1 MEVFHMTEY
10 RSLEQALTDLANII
24 VPLGQELGGL
34 TPSAPALALVLAG
47 PITSLFSI
55 IVLNIIGLTFLRC
68 GIKTSLH
75 MLRCAAQYLSFVTRP
90 TPKNTLRSQRHEV
103 RHSIAVKRGMG
114 YHARRPRASET
125 SSGFESWE
133 DFSKRCK
140 TEELTGDTTSQIVH
154 PCAVLEVSHLVT
166 EPEIRST
173 YMRLMTMY
181 HPDRPLQEAES
192 GGEELENAPVHVQQT
207 YETLTGR
214 LYRTP

>member
-10 RSLEQALTDLANII
+10 RSLEQALTDFATVI
-24 VPLGQELGGL
+24 VPLGRDLGGL
-34 TPSAPALALVLAG
+34 APSPTALALAG
-47 PITSLFSI
+47 PITSLFSVL
-55 IVLNIIGLTFLRC
+55 VLNIIGLTFLRC

-90 TPKNTLRSQRHEV
+90 TPRHTRMSHRPEV
-103 RHSIAVKRGMG
+103 RNSIEVKRGMG

-125 SSGFESWE
+125 SSGFEAWE
-133 DFSKRCK
+133 NFSKRCE
-140 TEELTGDTTSQIVH
+140 TGELTGDTISNIDHT
-154 PCAVLEVSHLVT
+154 CAVLEVTHLGT

-181 HPDRPLQEAES
+181 HPDRPLQEPES
-192 GGEELENAPVHVQQT
+192 VGKELQNAPVAVQQT
-207 YETLTGR
+207 YENLTER